1 MESPISSF
9 FKGPFKV
16 TYLVIK
22 GVGTSLPGLEVIIR
36 GGGGG
41 SSGVGRAQR
50 HPAQLG
56 VQLSVQAGQPSFQAG
71 QLLVWMLQLGVNKI

>member
-9 FKGPFKV
+9 LKGPFKV

-22 GVGTSLPGLEVIIR
+22 GVGASLPGLEVIIR
-36 GGGGG
+36 GGGG

-56 VQLSVQAGQPSFQAG
+56 VQLSVQAGQPGFQAG